1 MDLTN
6 LLLLTPFILMVV
18 LLLIGFPIA
27 FSLAAAGILGVLLT
41 KGDWGT
47 LINII
52 GMTAFDS
59 VANYTLT
66 TIPMFIL
73 MAFLASAGGLAD
85 DLFKAASDW
94 LGHLPGGLAIG
105 TCVAVGIFGAMSGVS
120 MAAATVM
127 CQVALPQMRRRGYSD
142 ILSCGVV
149 GVGATTD
156 ILIPPSVGMVIYGIA
171 TETSI
176 GKLLLAGVVPGIMVL
191 IFISI
196 IILIWVA
203 IRPQDAPRSPRV
215 PWAERFR
222 SLWRVW
228 PTLCLILLIMI
239 LLCTGI
245 CTPIEVGAIGAFFA
259 GLLGVVFGKLT
270 WDGILNAAQMTLRS
284 TAMIFMILIGAFIFG
299 YFMTLSGVPQ
309 KVMAFAG
316 GLQVNRWF
324 IMIGIVVA
332 YFVISMFMDELPL
345 MLITLQLTFPL
356 VVSLKFDPIW
366 FGIMNMLMVMMGLV
380 FPPVGLI
387 AFVVSAMSKVE
398 LHRVFIGTSILMIG
412 IVLTTIL
419 ICIWPEIALWLPS
432 TMK

>member
-6 LLLLTPFILMVV
+6 FLLLTPFILMVV

-27 FSLAAAGILGVLLT
+27 FSLAAAGILGILLT

-176 GKLLLAGVVPGIMVL
+176 GKLLLAGIVPGIIVL

-196 IILIWVA
+196 IILIWVL

-239 LLCTGI
+239 LLYTGI

-259 GLLGVVFGKLT
+259 GLLGVVFGKLR

-356 VVSLKFDPIW
+356 VVSLNFDPVW

-412 IVLTTIL
+412 IILTTIM

>member
-52 GMTAFDS
+52 GMTAYDS

-73 MAFLASAGGLAD
+73 MAFLASSGGLAD
-85 DLFKAASDW
+85 DLFKAAADW

-176 GKLLLAGVVPGIMVL
+176 GKLLLAGVVPGIIVL

-228 PTLCLILLIMI
+228 PTLCLIFLIMI
-239 LLCTGI
+239 LLYTGV

-259 GLLGVVFGKLT
+259 GLLGVVFGKLK
-270 WDGILNAAQMTLRS
+270 WNGIINAAQMTLRS

-356 VVSLKFDPIW
+356 VVSLKFDPVW

-387 AFVVSAMSKVE
+387 SFVVSAMSKVE
-398 LHRVFIGTSILMIG
+398 LQRVFIGTSILMIG
-412 IVLTTIL
+412 IVLTTIM

-432 TMK
+432 MMK

>member
-52 GMTAFDS
+52 GMTAYDS

-73 MAFLASAGGLAD
+73 MAFLASSGGLAD
-85 DLFKAASDW
+85 DLFKAAADW

-176 GKLLLAGVVPGIMVL
+176 GKLLLAGVVPGIIVL
-191 IFISI
+191 MFISI

-228 PTLCLILLIMI
+228 PSLSLILLVMT
-239 LLCTGI
+239 LLYMGV

-259 GLLGVVFGKLT
+259 GLFGILFGKLR

-316 GLQVNRWF
+316 GLQVNRWV
-324 IMIGIVVA
+324 IMLGIVVA

-356 VVSLKFDPIW
+356 VVSLKFDPVW

-412 IVLTTIL
+412 IILTTIM

>member
-6 LLLLTPFILMVV
+6 LLLLTPFVLMVV

-27 FSLAAAGILGVLLT
+27 FSLAAAGILGVMLT

-47 LINII
+47 LINMI
-52 GMTAFDS
+52 GMTAYDS

-66 TIPMFIL
+66 TIPMFIF
-73 MAFLASAGGLAD
+73 MAFLASSGGLAD

-127 CQVALPQMRRRGYSD
+127 CQVALPQMRSRGYSD

-171 TETSI
+171 TGTSI
-176 GKLLLAGVVPGIMVL
+176 GKLLLAGVVPGIIVL
-191 IFISI
+191 IFIAI

-228 PTLCLILLIMI
+228 PSLCLILLIMI
-239 LLCTGI
+239 LLYTGI

-259 GLLGVVFGKLT
+259 GLLGVVFGHLR
-270 WDGILNAAQMTLRS
+270 WDGILNAARMTLRS

-356 VVSLKFDPIW
+356 VVALKFDPIW
-366 FGIMNMLMVMMGLV
+366 FGVMNMLMVMMGLV
-380 FPPVGLI
+380 FPPVGMI

-398 LHRVFIGTSILMIG
+398 LHKVYIGTSILMIG
-412 IVLTTIL
+412 IVLTTIM

>member
-6 LLLLTPFILMVV
+6 LLLLTPFVLMVV

-27 FSLAAAGILGVLLT
+27 FSLAAAGILGVMLT

-47 LINII
+47 LINMI
-52 GMTAFDS
+52 GMTAYDS

-66 TIPMFIL
+66 TIPMFIF
-73 MAFLASAGGLAD
+73 MAFLASSGGLAD

-171 TETSI
+171 TGTSI
-176 GKLLLAGVVPGIMVL
+176 GKLLLAGVVPGIIVL
-191 IFISI
+191 TFIAI

-228 PTLCLILLIMI
+228 PSLCLILLIMI
-239 LLCTGI
+239 LLYTGI

-259 GLLGVVFGKLT
+259 GLLGVVFGNLR
-270 WDGILNAAQMTLRS
+270 WDGILNAARMTLRS

-366 FGIMNMLMVMMGLV
+366 FGVMNMLMVMMGLV
-380 FPPVGLI
+380 FPPVGMI

-398 LHRVFIGTSILMIG
+398 LHKVYIGTSILMIG
-412 IVLTTIL
+412 IVLTTIM

>member
-52 GMTAFDS
+52 GMTAYDS

-73 MAFLASAGGLAD
+73 MAFLASSGGLAD
-85 DLFKAASDW
+85 DLFKAAADW

-176 GKLLLAGVVPGIMVL
+176 GKLLLAGVVPGIIVL
-191 IFISI
+191 MFISI

-239 LLCTGI
+239 LLYTGI

-259 GLLGVVFGKLT
+259 GLLGVVFGKLR

-412 IVLTTIL
+412 IILTTIL

-432 TMK
+432 TMQ

>member
-6 LLLLTPFILMVV
+6 FLLLTPFILMVV

-27 FSLAAAGILGVLLT
+27 FSLAAAGVLGVMLT

-47 LINII
+47 LINMI
-52 GMTAFDS
+52 GMTAYDS

-171 TETSI
+171 TGTSI
-176 GKLLLAGVVPGIMVL
+176 GKLLLAGVVPGIIVL
-191 IFISI
+191 IFIAI

-215 PWAERFR
+215 PWAERFQ

-228 PTLCLILLIMI
+228 PSLCLILLIMI
-239 LLCTGI
+239 LLYTGI

-259 GLLGVVFGKLT
+259 GLLGVVFGNLR
-270 WDGILNAAQMTLRS
+270 WDGILNAARMTLRS

-356 VVSLKFDPIW
+356 VVALKFDPIW
-366 FGIMNMLMVMMGLV
+366 FGVMNMLMVMMGLV
-380 FPPVGLI
+380 FPPVGMI

-398 LHRVFIGTSILMIG
+398 LHKVYIGTSILMIG
-412 IVLTTIL
+412 IVLTTIM

>member
-1 MDLTN
+1 
-6 LLLLTPFILMVV
+6 
-18 LLLIGFPIA
+18 
-27 FSLAAAGILGVLLT
+27 
-41 KGDWGT
+41 
-47 LINII
+47 
-52 GMTAFDS
+52 
-59 VANYTLT
+59 
-66 TIPMFIL
+66 MFIL

-176 GKLLLAGVVPGIMVL
+176 GKLLLAGVVPGIIVL

-239 LLCTGI
+239 LLYTGV

-259 GLLGVVFGKLT
+259 GLLGVVFGKLK
-270 WDGILNAAQMTLRS
+270 WNGIINAAQMTLRS

-309 KVMAFAG
+309 KVMVFAG

-324 IMIGIVVA
+324 IVIGIVVA

-387 AFVVSAMSKVE
+387 SFVVSAMSKVE
-398 LHRVFIGTSILMIG
+398 LQRVFIGTSILMIG

-432 TMK
+432 MMK

>member
-6 LLLLTPFILMVV
+6 LLLLTPFVLMVV

-27 FSLAAAGILGVLLT
+27 FSLAAAGVLGVMLT
-41 KGDWGT
+41 KGDWGI
-47 LINII
+47 LINMI
-52 GMTAFDS
+52 GMTAYDS

-66 TIPMFIL
+66 TIPMFIF
-73 MAFLASAGGLAD
+73 MAFLASSGGLAD

-142 ILSCGVV
+142 ILSAGVV

-171 TETSI
+171 TGTSI

-222 SLWRVW
+222 SLGRVW
-228 PTLCLILLIMI
+228 PSLCLILLIMT
-239 LLCTGI
+239 LLYTGI

-259 GLLGVVFGKLT
+259 GLLGVVFGNLR
-270 WDGILNAAQMTLRS
+270 WDGILNAARMTIRS

-356 VVSLKFDPIW
+356 VVSLKFDPVW
-366 FGIMNMLMVMMGLV
+366 FGVMNMMMVMMGLV
-380 FPPVGLI
+380 FPPVGMI
-387 AFVVSAMSKVE
+387 AFVVSAMSKIE
-398 LHRVFIGTSILMIG
+398 LHRVFTGTSILMIG
-412 IVLTTIL
+412 IVLTTIM
-419 ICIWPEIALWLPS
+419 ICIWPEIVLWLPS